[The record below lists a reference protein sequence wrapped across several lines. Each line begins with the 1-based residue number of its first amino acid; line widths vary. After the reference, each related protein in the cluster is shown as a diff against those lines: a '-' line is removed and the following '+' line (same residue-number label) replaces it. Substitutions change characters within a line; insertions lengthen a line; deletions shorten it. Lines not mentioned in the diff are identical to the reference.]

1 MYASL
6 QKTCGPLV
14 NAATKLTYVKLRDMT
29 FDHEFIL
36 NTLQSLVRIDSRNP
50 GLEAGAPGEMELA
63 GHVRSLLE
71 AWDYKPEIHNLAGQ
85 RPNVV
90 ARRPGTGSGPSLM
103 INVHLDTVGVS
114 GMEDPFSGAFR
125 GGRVFGRGSQDT
137 KGGMAAVLALA
148 RALSEGAEDL
158 TGELVL
164 AFVADEE
171 KDSIGTADLVER
183 VRTDAAVV
191 IEPSDLD
198 VVIGHRGFG
207 IFRIH
212 TRGKAAHGGRPDLG
226 VDANMHMVLALAEL
240 EQLRTEWEQQ
250 WRHPHLGA
258 PSLHVPVLSGGRH
271 CFVYSDACQAEVE
284 CRVVPGQTAEDT
296 AHAVRRAV
304 ERATVGRADL
314 NVRVEPVMWRS
325 PYEIDPDRPIVR
337 AALAAGTRVL
347 AREPRTGWHGWWED
361 SGLIGD
367 AGIDAVVLGP
377 TGAGLHTETEWVDLE
392 SVVQLAE
399 ILLHMVREYCGK

>member
-1 MYASL
+1 MS
-6 QKTCGPLV
+6 
-14 NAATKLTYVKLRDMT
+14 

-63 GHVRSLLE
+63 RHVRSLLGS
-71 AWDYKPEIHNLAGQ
+71 WGYQPEMHDLAGN
-85 RPNVV
+85 RANVV
-90 ARRPGTGSGPSLM
+90 VRRPGTGSGPSLM
-103 INVHLDTVGVS
+103 INVHMDTVGVA
-114 GMEDPFSGAFR
+114 GMDDPFSGAFR
-125 GGRVFGRGSQDT
+125 DGRVYGRGSQDT

-148 RALSEGAEDL
+148 HALSEGSEDL
-158 TGELVL
+158 AGELVF

-171 KDSIGTADLVER
+171 NDSIGTADLVER

-191 IEPSDLD
+191 IEPSELD

-207 IFRIH
+207 IFRIQ
-212 TRGKAAHGGRPDLG
+212 TRGKTAHGGRPDLG

-240 EQLRTEWEQQ
+240 EPLRTEWAQQ
-250 WRHPHLGA
+250 WRHPHLGS

-271 CFVYSDACQAEVE
+271 RFVYSDACQADVE

-296 AHAVRRAV
+296 ERAVRRAV
-304 ERATVGRADL
+304 ERATAGRSDL
-314 NVRVEPVMWRS
+314 DVRVEPEMWRS

-337 AALAAGTRVL
+337 ATLAAGTRVL
-347 AREPRTGWHGWWED
+347 GREPRTGWHGWWED

-377 TGAGLHTETEWVDLE
+377 TGAGLHTETEWVDVE
-392 SVVQLAE
+392 SVVQLAD
-399 ILLHMVREYCGK
+399 ILLQTVREYCGK